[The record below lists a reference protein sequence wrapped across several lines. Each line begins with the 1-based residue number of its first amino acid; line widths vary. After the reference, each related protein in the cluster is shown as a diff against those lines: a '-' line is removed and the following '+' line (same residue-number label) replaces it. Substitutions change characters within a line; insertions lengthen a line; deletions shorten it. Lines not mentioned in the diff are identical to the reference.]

1 MIDTVKIIALIIIII
16 KVLYT
21 LIGIGYEWITRK
33 KIKGFTLNLLASGLL
48 FVLWFTIPYQ
58 LYLRHKR
65 RKIGTVL
72 DELVLHEYEKA
83 ASRDQTG
90 NVVHH
95 TILNK
100 FLIAPNG
107 YKCGDKDETVSGVL
121 GVNEILRYI
130 ANPLGS
136 KLVKLLNRIE
146 QDHCYISIDEGDIRW
161 KDLNEGDKMLLATA
175 LKSKSN
181 K

>member
-1 MIDTVKIIALIIIII
+1 MLEIIKIIALVIIAI

-21 LIGIGYEWITRK
+21 VIGISYEWATRK
-33 KIKGFTLNLLASGLL
+33 EIKGFTLNLLASGIL

-83 ASRDQTG
+83 AARDQTG

-95 TILNK
+95 TLLNK
-100 FLIAPNG
+100 FLIDPNG
-107 YKCGDKDETVSGVL
+107 YRFGDKDETVSGVL
-121 GVNEILRYI
+121 GINEILRYLQRPI
-130 ANPLGS
+130 GS
-136 KLVKLLNRIE
+136 KLVNLLNRIE
-146 QDHCYISIDEGDIRW
+146 EEHCYISIDEDDIRW
-161 KDLNEGDKMLLATA
+161 RDLNERDKMLLRVA
-175 LKSKSN
+175 LKK
-181 K
+181 